1 MYVVCLEWNLFFK
14 KTGFCQNIFQ
24 WKLVIKE
31 TIPSITTKSNIAMK
45 QQQEQ
50 LTAYTLAGIF
60 TLSLRL
66 IVGWTY
72 FSAFWR
78 RLVLENK
85 LIPDSAGY
93 IGEKFNHFLPNSL
106 GIKPIIEYLVSTPD
120 LLWWAMVIF
129 TIVEGIVGLLYMFGF
144 FTRLMS
150 IGVFSLAF
158 GILLGSGWL
167 GTTCLDEWQI
177 GILGVSAGFTIF
189 LSGGGKYSLD
199 YLLQSKLPKNKWLV
213 WITSGELPLSIK
225 RVNKVAISGAVVLFI
240 LALYTNQVF
249 HNGVWGPLH
258 NKSVKPK
265 IELTDAKID
274 NGTLSFKVYRVE
286 GVDVYGSFLI
296 GITLKEANGKVV
308 IQKDGEELA
317 QFPLTNIRNDYV
329 AKVSPGKHS
338 LIIPLGSKATLTI
351 RDNALKNLPEGQYEL
366 ILTDIS
372 GITWKQNIAIH

>member
-1 MYVVCLEWNLFFK
+1 ML
-14 KTGFCQNIFQ
+14 TH
-24 WKLVIKE
+24 
-31 TIPSITTKSNIAMK
+31 
-45 QQQEQ
+45 QQEPSK
-50 LTAYTLAGIF
+50 AYILAGIF

-85 LIPDSAGY
+85 LIPDGTGY
-93 IGEKFNHFLPNSL
+93 IGEKFNHFLPNSI

-129 TIVEGIVGLLYMFGF
+129 TLVEGIVGLLYMLGF

-199 YLLQSKLPKNKWLV
+199 YLLLPKLSKNKWLI
-213 WITSGELPLSIK
+213 WLTSGELPLSIK
-225 RVNKVAISGAVVLFI
+225 QFSKVAISGAVLLFI
-240 LALYTNQVF
+240 LTLYTNQVF

-265 IELTDAKID
+265 LEISNAKIQED
-274 NGTLSFKVYRVE
+274 ILKFKVYRIE
-286 GVDVYGSFLI
+286 GADVYGSFLI
-296 GITLKEANGKVV
+296 GITLKDENGKT
-308 IQKDGEELA
+308 ILQKNGEELA
-317 QFPLTNIRNDYV
+317 RFPLTRIKNDYV
-329 AKVSPGKHS
+329 AKIAPRKHS

-351 RDNALKNLPEGQYEL
+351 RSDVFMDLPKGDYEL

-372 GITWKQNIAIH
+372 GITWKEKVVIS

>member
-1 MYVVCLEWNLFFK
+1 ML
-14 KTGFCQNIFQ
+14 T
-24 WKLVIKE
+24 
-31 TIPSITTKSNIAMK
+31 
-45 QQQEQ
+45 QQQEPSK
-50 LTAYTLAGIF
+50 AYVLAGIF

-85 LIPDSAGY
+85 LIPDATGY
-93 IGEKFNHFLPNSL
+93 IGEKFNHFLPNSI

-129 TIVEGIVGLLYMFGF
+129 TLVEGIVGLLYMLGF

-199 YLLQSKLPKNKWLV
+199 YLLLPKLSKNKWLV
-213 WITSGELPLSIK
+213 WLTSGELPLSIK
-225 RVNKVAISGAVVLFI
+225 QFSKVAISGAVLLFI
-240 LALYTNQVF
+240 LTLYTNQVF
-249 HNGVWGPLH
+249 HNGIWGPLH
-258 NKSVKPK
+258 NKSVKPELK
-265 IELTDAKID
+265 ISNAKIQED
-274 NGTLSFKVYRVE
+274 ILTFKVYRIE
-286 GVDVYGSFLI
+286 GADVYGSFLI
-296 GITLKEANGKVV
+296 GITLKDENGKT
-308 IQKDGEELA
+308 ILQKNGEELA
-317 QFPLTNIRNDYV
+317 RFPLTRIKNDYV
-329 AKVSPGKHS
+329 AKVAPGKHS

-351 RDNALKNLPEGQYEL
+351 RSDVFVDLPKGDYEL

-372 GITWKQNIAIH
+372 GITWKENITVN

>member
-1 MYVVCLEWNLFFK
+1 ML
-14 KTGFCQNIFQ
+14 TH
-24 WKLVIKE
+24 
-31 TIPSITTKSNIAMK
+31 
-45 QQQEQ
+45 QQEPSK
-50 LTAYTLAGIF
+50 AYVLAGIF

-85 LIPDSAGY
+85 LIPDGTGY
-93 IGEKFNHFLPNSL
+93 IGEKFNHFLPNSI

-129 TIVEGIVGLLYMFGF
+129 TLVEGIVGLLYMLGF

-199 YLLQSKLPKNKWLV
+199 YLLLPKLSKNKWLI
-213 WITSGELPLSIK
+213 WLTSGELPLSIK
-225 RVNKVAISGAVVLFI
+225 QFSKVAISGAVLLFI
-240 LALYTNQVF
+240 LTLYTNQVF

-265 IELTDAKID
+265 LEISNAKIQD
-274 NGTLSFKVYRVE
+274 ILTFKVYRIE
-286 GVDVYGSFLI
+286 GADVYGSFLI
-296 GITLKEANGKVV
+296 GITLKDENGKT
-308 IQKDGEELA
+308 ILQKNGEELA
-317 QFPLTNIRNDYV
+317 RFPLTRIKNDYV
-329 AKVSPGKHS
+329 AKVAPGKHS

-351 RDNALKNLPEGQYEL
+351 RSDVFMDLPKGDYEL

-372 GITWKQNIAIH
+372 GITWKEKVVIS

>member
-1 MYVVCLEWNLFFK
+1 ML
-14 KTGFCQNIFQ
+14 T
-24 WKLVIKE
+24 
-31 TIPSITTKSNIAMK
+31 
-45 QQQEQ
+45 QQQEPSK
-50 LTAYTLAGIF
+50 AYVLAGIF

-85 LIPDSAGY
+85 LIPDATGY
-93 IGEKFNHFLPNSL
+93 IGEKFNHFLPNSI

-129 TIVEGIVGLLYMFGF
+129 TLVEGIVGLLYMLGF

-199 YLLQSKLPKNKWLV
+199 YLLLPKLSKNKWLV
-213 WITSGELPLSIK
+213 WLTSGELPLSIK
-225 RVNKVAISGAVVLFI
+225 QFSKVAISGAVLLFI
-240 LALYTNQVF
+240 LTLYTNQVF
-249 HNGVWGPLH
+249 YNGIWGPLH
-258 NKSVKPK
+258 NKSVKPELK
-265 IELTDAKID
+265 ISNAKIQED
-274 NGTLSFKVYRVE
+274 ILTFKVYRIE
-286 GVDVYGSFLI
+286 GADVYGSFLI
-296 GITLKEANGKVV
+296 GITLKDENGKT
-308 IQKDGEELA
+308 ILQKNGEELA
-317 QFPLTNIRNDYV
+317 RFPLTRIKNDYV
-329 AKVSPGKHS
+329 AKVAPGKHS

-351 RDNALKNLPEGQYEL
+351 RSDVFMDLPKSDYEL

-372 GITWKQNIAIH
+372 GITWKEKITVN

>member
-1 MYVVCLEWNLFFK
+1 ML
-14 KTGFCQNIFQ
+14 T
-24 WKLVIKE
+24 
-31 TIPSITTKSNIAMK
+31 
-45 QQQEQ
+45 QQQEPSK
-50 LTAYTLAGIF
+50 AYVLAGIF

-85 LIPDSAGY
+85 LIPDATGY
-93 IGEKFNHFLPNSL
+93 IGEKFNHFLPNSI

-129 TIVEGIVGLLYMFGF
+129 TLVEGIVGLLYMLGF

-199 YLLQSKLPKNKWLV
+199 YLLLPKLSKNKWLV
-213 WITSGELPLSIK
+213 WLTSGELPLSIK
-225 RVNKVAISGAVVLFI
+225 QFSKVAISGAVLLFI
-240 LALYTNQVF
+240 LTLYTNQVF
-249 HNGVWGPLH
+249 HNGIWGPLH
-258 NKSVKPK
+258 NKSVKPELK
-265 IELTDAKID
+265 ISNAKIQED
-274 NGTLSFKVYRVE
+274 ILTFKVYRIE
-286 GVDVYGSFLI
+286 GADVDGSFLI
-296 GITLKEANGKVV
+296 GITLKDENGKT
-308 IQKDGEELA
+308 ILQKNGEELA
-317 QFPLTNIRNDYV
+317 RFPLTRIKNDYV
-329 AKVSPGKHS
+329 AKVAPGKHS

-351 RDNALKNLPEGQYEL
+351 RSDVFMDLPKSDYEL

-372 GITWKQNIAIH
+372 GITWKEKITVN

>member
-1 MYVVCLEWNLFFK
+1 ML
-14 KTGFCQNIFQ
+14 TH
-24 WKLVIKE
+24 
-31 TIPSITTKSNIAMK
+31 
-45 QQQEQ
+45 QQEPSK
-50 LTAYTLAGIF
+50 AYILAGIF

-85 LIPDSAGY
+85 LIPDATGY
-93 IGEKFNHFLPNSL
+93 IGEKFNHFLPNSI

-129 TIVEGIVGLLYMFGF
+129 TLVEGIVGLLYMLGF

-199 YLLQSKLPKNKWLV
+199 YLLLPKLSKNKWLV
-213 WITSGELPLSIK
+213 WLTSGELPLSIK
-225 RVNKVAISGAVVLFI
+225 QFSKVAISGAVLLFI
-240 LALYTNQVF
+240 LTLYTNQVF
-249 HNGVWGPLH
+249 HNGIWGPLH
-258 NKSVKPK
+258 NKSVKPELK
-265 IELTDAKID
+265 ISNAKIQED
-274 NGTLSFKVYRVE
+274 ILTFKVYRIE
-286 GVDVYGSFLI
+286 GADVYGSFLI
-296 GITLKEANGKVV
+296 GITLKDENGKT
-308 IQKDGEELA
+308 ILQKNGEELA
-317 QFPLTNIRNDYV
+317 RFPLTRIKNDYV
-329 AKVSPGKHS
+329 AKVAPGKHS

-351 RDNALKNLPEGQYEL
+351 RSDVFMDLPKSDYEL

-372 GITWKQNIAIH
+372 GITWKEKITVN

>member
-1 MYVVCLEWNLFFK
+1 
-14 KTGFCQNIFQ
+14 
-24 WKLVIKE
+24 
-31 TIPSITTKSNIAMK
+31 MK
-45 QQQEQ
+45 QQQQEQ

-78 RLVLENK
+78 RIVLENK
-85 LIPDSAGY
+85 LIPDSPGY

-129 TIVEGIVGLLYMFGF
+129 TVVEGVVGLLYMFGF

-150 IGVFSLAF
+150 VGVFSLAF

-199 YLLQSKLPKNKWLV
+199 YLLQAKFPPSKWLV
-213 WITSGELPLSIK
+213 WITSGELPLPIK
-225 RVNKVAISGAVVLFI
+225 QITKVAVSGAVALFT
-240 LALYTNQVF
+240 LTLYTNQTF

-265 IELTDAKID
+265 IEISDANIN
-274 NGTLSFKVYRVE
+274 NGEFSFKVYRVE
-286 GVDVYGSFLI
+286 GADVYGSFLI
-296 GITLKEANGKVV
+296 GITLKDSNGKVLL
-308 IQKDGEELA
+308 QKNGEELA
-317 QFPLTNIRNDYV
+317 SFPLMNIKNDYI
-329 AKVSPGKHS
+329 AKVGPGKHS
-338 LIIPLGSKATLTI
+338 LIIPLGGKATLTI
-351 RDNALKNLPEGQYEL
+351 RDNNLKNLPEGQYEL

-372 GITWKQNIAIH
+372 GITWSKDVCHLNHHI

>member
-1 MYVVCLEWNLFFK
+1 ML
-14 KTGFCQNIFQ
+14 T
-24 WKLVIKE
+24 
-31 TIPSITTKSNIAMK
+31 
-45 QQQEQ
+45 QQQEPSK
-50 LTAYTLAGIF
+50 AYVLAGIF

-85 LIPDSAGY
+85 LIPDATGY
-93 IGEKFNHFLPNSL
+93 IGEKFNHFLPNSI

-129 TIVEGIVGLLYMFGF
+129 TLVEGIVGLLYMLGF

-199 YLLQSKLPKNKWLV
+199 YLLLPKLSKNKWLV
-213 WITSGELPLSIK
+213 WLTSGELPLSIK
-225 RVNKVAISGAVVLFI
+225 QFSKVAISGAVLLFI
-240 LALYTNQVF
+240 LTLYTNQVF
-249 HNGVWGPLH
+249 HNGIWGPLH
-258 NKSVKPK
+258 NKSVKPELK
-265 IELTDAKID
+265 ISNAKIQED
-274 NGTLSFKVYRVE
+274 ILTFKVYRIE
-286 GVDVYGSFLI
+286 GADVYGSFLI
-296 GITLKEANGKVV
+296 GITLKDENGKT
-308 IQKDGEELA
+308 ILQKNGEELA
-317 QFPLTNIRNDYV
+317 RFPLTRIKNDYV
-329 AKVSPGKHS
+329 AKVAPGKHS

-351 RDNALKNLPEGQYEL
+351 RSDVFMDLPKSDYEL

-372 GITWKQNIAIH
+372 GWMIC

>member
-1 MYVVCLEWNLFFK
+1 ML
-14 KTGFCQNIFQ
+14 T
-24 WKLVIKE
+24 
-31 TIPSITTKSNIAMK
+31 
-45 QQQEQ
+45 QQQEPSK
-50 LTAYTLAGIF
+50 AYVLAGIF

-85 LIPDSAGY
+85 LIPDATGY
-93 IGEKFNHFLPNSL
+93 IGEKFNHFLPNSI

-120 LLWWAMVIF
+120 LLWWAMVNF
-129 TIVEGIVGLLYMFGF
+129 TLVEGIVVLLYMLGF

-199 YLLQSKLPKNKWLV
+199 YLLLPKLSKNKWLV
-213 WITSGELPLSIK
+213 WLTSGELPLSIK
-225 RVNKVAISGAVVLFI
+225 QFSKVAISGAVLLFI
-240 LALYTNQVF
+240 LTLYTNQVF
-249 HNGVWGPLH
+249 HNGIWGPLH
-258 NKSVKPK
+258 NKSVKPELK
-265 IELTDAKID
+265 ISNAKIQED
-274 NGTLSFKVYRVE
+274 ILTFKVYRIE
-286 GVDVYGSFLI
+286 GADVYGSFLI
-296 GITLKEANGKVV
+296 GITLKDENGKT
-308 IQKDGEELA
+308 ILQKNGEELA
-317 QFPLTNIRNDYV
+317 RFPLTRIKNDYV
-329 AKVSPGKHS
+329 AKVAPGKHS

-351 RDNALKNLPEGQYEL
+351 RSDVFMDLPKSDYEL

-372 GITWKQNIAIH
+372 GITWKEKITVN

>member
-1 MYVVCLEWNLFFK
+1 ML
-14 KTGFCQNIFQ
+14 T
-24 WKLVIKE
+24 
-31 TIPSITTKSNIAMK
+31 
-45 QQQEQ
+45 QQQEPSK
-50 LTAYTLAGIF
+50 AYVLAGIF

-85 LIPDSAGY
+85 LIPDATGY
-93 IGEKFNHFLPNSL
+93 IGEKFNHFLPNSI

-129 TIVEGIVGLLYMFGF
+129 TLVEGIVGLLYMLGF

-199 YLLQSKLPKNKWLV
+199 YLLLPKLSKNKWLV
-213 WITSGELPLSIK
+213 WLTSGELPLSIK
-225 RVNKVAISGAVVLFI
+225 QFSKVAISGAVLLFI
-240 LALYTNQVF
+240 LTLYTNQVF
-249 HNGVWGPLH
+249 HNGIWGPLH
-258 NKSVKPK
+258 NKSVKPELK
-265 IELTDAKID
+265 ISNAKIQED
-274 NGTLSFKVYRVE
+274 ILTFKVYRIE
-286 GVDVYGSFLI
+286 GADVYGSFLI
-296 GITLKEANGKVV
+296 GITLKDENGKT
-308 IQKDGEELA
+308 ILQKNGEELA
-317 QFPLTNIRNDYV
+317 RFPLTRIKNDYV
-329 AKVSPGKHS
+329 AKVAPGKHS

-351 RDNALKNLPEGQYEL
+351 RSDVFMDLSKSDYEL

-372 GITWKQNIAIH
+372 GITWKEKITVN

>member
-1 MYVVCLEWNLFFK
+1 ML
-14 KTGFCQNIFQ
+14 T
-24 WKLVIKE
+24 
-31 TIPSITTKSNIAMK
+31 
-45 QQQEQ
+45 QQQEPSK
-50 LTAYTLAGIF
+50 AYVLAGIF

-85 LIPDSAGY
+85 LIPDGTGY
-93 IGEKFNHFLPNSL
+93 SGEKVNHFLPNSI

-129 TIVEGIVGLLYMFGF
+129 TLVEGIVGLLYMLGF

-199 YLLQSKLPKNKWLV
+199 YLLLPKLSKNKWLV
-213 WITSGELPLSIK
+213 WLTSGELPLSIK
-225 RVNKVAISGAVVLFI
+225 QFSKVAISGAVLLFI
-240 LALYTNQVF
+240 LTLYTNQVF
-249 HNGVWGPLH
+249 HNGIWGPLH
-258 NKSVKPK
+258 NKSVKP
-265 IELTDAKID
+265 ELEIYNAKIQED
-274 NGTLSFKVYRVE
+274 ILTFKVYRIE
-286 GVDVYGSFLI
+286 GADVYGSFLI
-296 GITLKEANGKVV
+296 GITLKDENGKT
-308 IQKDGEELA
+308 ILQKNGEELA
-317 QFPLTNIRNDYV
+317 RFPLTRIKNDYV
-329 AKVSPGKHS
+329 AKVAPGKHS

-351 RDNALKNLPEGQYEL
+351 RSDVFVDLPKGDYEL

-372 GITWKQNIAIH
+372 GITWKENITVK